1 LNKAGTVYGNFPD
14 REAFHILARA
24 SCHVLPIFALITLDF
39 LVSAGMID
47 PPEIPY
53 FLAGGGD
60 LAHAISTFDWS
71 KTTLGPIGNWPTS
84 LTTTV
89 GLILRSPI
97 PMVTLW
103 GGPGIMIYNDAY
115 SIFAGGRHPK
125 LLGSPV
131 REGWPEVA
139 DFNDNV
145 MKVGLAGGVL
155 SYKDQE
161 LTLYRSGAPEQVW
174 MNLDYSPVI
183 GESGRPI
190 GVIAVV
196 VETSAAVRAESELRR
211 SEAEVRASEERFQ
224 LALSAGNS
232 IGTWDWDVAA
242 DRVVADAR
250 FASLYN
256 VDPEFAKA
264 GAPIAEFFAG
274 IHPDDAERVQAEVA
288 KSIETGEPFVSEYRL
303 VQPDGGI
310 RWIVA
315 HGRCMR
321 SPDGRPLRFPGASFD
336 ITQRKTAEVRREA
349 LVTLTDFIRD
359 LDNPEDLA
367 FAASTILGETLKVS
381 RVSYGT
387 IDPDA
392 ETLTVDRDWLA
403 PGVESLAGTLHLRDY
418 GSFIDSLKRGEFI
431 AIANVDE
438 DERTVFAAEALKS
451 RSAGAFVNVPV
462 IEQGRL
468 VAVLFLNNAKARQW
482 AREDLALVQE
492 IAERT
497 RTATERLKAVEAL
510 RHANATLEAKVEER
524 TADLVAAAEALRQ
537 SQKMEA
543 VGQLTGGIAHDF
555 NNLLAGISGSLELLD
570 KRLSQGR
577 LEGVGRYINV
587 AQESARRAASLTQRL
602 LAFARRQTLDPK
614 IVDVNRMIAG
624 MADLLQ
630 RSVGPDVHVEVVQA
644 GGLWGAKL
652 DPSQLENAILNLC
665 INARDAMTPNGGRI
679 TIETAN
685 KWLDDRAAKE
695 RDLPPGQYVSLSVSD
710 TGTGMPPDVIEK
722 IFDPFFTTKP
732 LGQGTG
738 LGLSMIYGFV
748 RQSGGQVRVYSEVG
762 KGTMMSLYFPRLVG
776 ELSDEERSED
786 PSIDRGTGET
796 VLVIDDERA
805 IRMVIAEILT
815 EAGYRVIEAEDGPS
829 GLRIVQARGRI
840 DLLITDVGLPNGLNG
855 RQVADAAR
863 SINPRLKVLFI
874 TGFAENAAIG
884 NGHLDSGMSV
894 ITKPF
899 VNTALA
905 NKVRQLIDG

>member
-1 LNKAGTVYGNFPD
+1 M
-14 REAFHILARA
+14 
-24 SCHVLPIFALITLDF
+24 
-39 LVSAGMID
+39 VSVSG
-47 PPEIPY
+47 IPY
-53 FLAGGGD
+53 FLAGDGE
-60 LAHAISTFDWS
+60 LAGAISAFDWS
-71 KTTLGPIGNWPTS
+71 ATALGPITNWPTS

-89 GLILRSPI
+89 GLILRSPV

-103 GGPGIMIYNDAY
+103 GEPGIMVYNDAY
-115 SIFAGGRHPK
+115 AVFAGGRHPK

-139 DFNDNV
+139 DFNDNI
-145 MKVGLAGGVL
+145 MKVGLSGGVL

-161 LTLYRSGAPEQVW
+161 LTLFRSGAAEQVW

-183 GESGRPI
+183 GESGKPI

-196 VETSAAVRAESELRR
+196 VETSSAVRMERELRR

-224 LALSAGNS
+224 LALSAGSS
-232 IGTWDWDVAA
+232 IGTWDWDVVT

-250 FASLYN
+250 FAALYN
-256 VDPEFAKA
+256 VDPELAKS
-264 GAPIAEFFAG
+264 GAPIAEFFRG
-274 IHPDDAERVQAEVA
+274 IHPSDVERVKAEVA
-288 KSIETGEPFVSEYRL
+288 KAIETGNPFSSEYRL
-303 VQPDGGI
+303 IRSDGGT
-310 RWIVA
+310 RWVVA
-315 HGRCMR
+315 RGRCMR
-321 SPDGRPLRFPGASFD
+321 SPDGRPFRFPGASFD
-336 ITQRKTAEVRREA
+336 ITERKAAEVRREA
-349 LVTLTDFIRD
+349 LVRLTDRMRD
-359 LDNPEDLA
+359 LHDASDLA
-367 FAASTILGETLKVS
+367 FAASTILGETIGVS

-403 PGVESLAGTLHLRDY
+403 PGVESLAGTLNLRDY

-431 AIANVDE
+431 VIPDVE
-438 DERTVFAAEALKS
+438 KDERTASAAEALKS

-462 IEQGRL
+462 IERGRL
-468 VAVLFLNNAKARQW
+468 VAVLFLNNAKAREW
-482 AREDLALVQE
+482 SDEDLSFVQE

-497 RTATERLKAVEAL
+497 RTGTERLLAVAAL
-510 RHANATLEAKVEER
+510 RQANATLEAKVEER
-524 TADLVAAAEALRQ
+524 TAELMEAAEALRQ

-587 AQESARRAASLTQRL
+587 AQESTRRAAALTQRL

-614 IVDVNRMIAG
+614 IVDVNRTIAG
-624 MADLLQ
+624 MADLLR

-644 GGLWGAKL
+644 GGLWGTKL

-665 INARDAMTPNGGRI
+665 INARDAMAPNGGRI

-685 KWLDDRAAKE
+685 KWLDERAAKE
-695 RDLPPGQYVSLSVSD
+695 RDLPPGQYVSLCVSD
-710 TGTGMPPDVIEK
+710 TGTGMTTDVIGK

-762 KGTMMSLYFPRLVG
+762 KGTTMCMYFSRFAG
-776 ELSDEERSED
+776 EISED
-786 PSIDRGTGET
+786 ERAEELETDRGDGET
-796 VLVIDDERA
+796 VLIVDDEPA
-805 IRMVIAEILT
+805 IRMVISEVLS
-815 EAGYRVIEAEDGPS
+815 EVGYRVIEAGDGPT
-829 GLRIVQARGRI
+829 GLKILQADGRI
-840 DLLITDVGLPNGLNG
+840 DLLITDVGLPGGLNG

-863 SINPRLKVLFI
+863 AIRAELKVLFI
-874 TGFAENAAIG
+874 TGFAENAIIG
-884 NGHLDSGMSV
+884 NGHLDAGMSV

-905 NKVRQLIDG
+905 NKVRQIIDT

>member
-1 LNKAGTVYGNFPD
+1 M
-14 REAFHILARA
+14 
-24 SCHVLPIFALITLDF
+24 
-39 LVSAGMID
+39 VSAGTID
-47 PPEIPY
+47 LPKVPY

-60 LAHAISTFDWS
+60 LANAISTFDWS
-71 KTTLGPIGNWPTS
+71 KTALGPIGNWPTS

-103 GGPGIMIYNDAY
+103 GEPGIMIYNDAY
-115 SIFAGGRHPK
+115 SVFAGGRHPR

-145 MKVGLAGGVL
+145 MNVGLAGGVL

-161 LTLYRSGAPEQVW
+161 LTLFRSGAPEQVW

-183 GESGRPI
+183 GESGKPI

-196 VETSAAVRAESELRR
+196 VETSAAVRAERELRR
-211 SEAEVRASEERFQ
+211 SEAGVRASEERFQ

-232 IGTWDWDVAA
+232 IGTWDWDVVA

-264 GAPIAEFFAG
+264 GAPIAEFFSG
-274 IHPDDAERVQAEVA
+274 IHPDDTERVEAEVA

-336 ITQRKTAEVRREA
+336 ITQRKAAEVRREA

-359 LDNPEDLA
+359 LDNPKDLA
-367 FAASTILGETLKVS
+367 FAASTILGETLQVS

-387 IDPDA
+387 IDPVA

-403 PGVESLAGTLHLRDY
+403 PGVESLAGTLKLRDY

-431 AIANVDE
+431 AIADVDQ
-438 DERTVFAAEALKS
+438 DERTISAAQALKN

-468 VAVLFLNNAKARQW
+468 VAVLFLNNAKARRW
-482 AREDLALVQE
+482 AHEDLAFVQE

-497 RTATERLKAVEAL
+497 RTATERLKAVAAL

-543 VGQLTGGIAHDF
+543 IGQLTGGIAHDF

-614 IVDVNRMIAG
+614 IVDVNRTIAG

-665 INARDAMTPNGGRI
+665 INARDAMAPNGGRI

-695 RDLPPGQYVSLSVSD
+695 RDLPAGQYVSLSVSD
-710 TGTGMPPDVIEK
+710 TGTGMTADVIEK

-762 KGTMMSLYFPRLVG
+762 KGTTMSLYFPRFVG

-786 PSIDRGTGET
+786 LSIDRGTGET
-796 VLVIDDERA
+796 VLVIDDEPA
-805 IRMVIAEILT
+805 IRMVIAEVLT
-815 EAGYRVIEAEDGPS
+815 EVGYRVIEAADGPS
-829 GLRIVQARGRI
+829 GLRIIQAGGRI

-899 VNTALA
+899 VNTVLA

>member
-1 LNKAGTVYGNFPD
+1 MADRTENAGFP
-14 REAFHILARA
+14 A
-24 SCHVLPIFALITLDF
+24 SHLSAAHVIA
-39 LVSAGMID
+39 
-47 PPEIPY
+47 
-53 FLAGGGD
+53 
-60 LAHAISTFDWS
+60 
-71 KTTLGPIGNWPTS
+71 
-84 LTTTV
+84 
-89 GLILRSPI
+89 
-97 PMVTLW
+97 W
-103 GGPGIMIYNDAY
+103 GGHRIWLYNDSFTPILGDKHPAALGRPAMQVWAEAKDALQPMFDRV
-115 SIFAGGRHPK
+115 FAGEPFYMDDFSLALERNGRLAEAHF
-125 LLGSPV
+125 SFSYTPV
-131 REGWPEVA
+131 RNQEGAVA
-139 DFNDNV
+139 
-145 MKVGLAGGVL
+145 GLFGTCIETTA
-155 SYKDQE
+155 S
-161 LTLYRSGAPEQVW
+161 
-174 MNLDYSPVI
+174 
-183 GESGRPI
+183 
-190 GVIAVV
+190 VV
-196 VETSAAVRAESELRR
+196 NARLLAESE
-211 SEAEVRASEERFQ
+211 ERLQ
-224 LALSAGNS
+224 IALSAGNS
-232 IGTWDWDVAA
+232 VGTWDWDVPA
-242 DRVVADAR
+242 DRVFADAR
-250 FASLYN
+250 FATLYG
-256 VDPEFAKA
+256 VDPERAKV
-264 GAPIAEFFAG
+264 GAPIDEFFGG
-274 IHPDDAERVQAEVA
+274 IHPDDVCRVKAEVA
-288 KSIETGEPFVSEYRL
+288 EGMETGEPFLSEYRL
-303 VQPDGGI
+303 PQPNNEE
-310 RWIVA
+310 RWVVA
-315 HGRCMR
+315 QGRCIL
-321 SPDGRPLRFPGASFD
+321 SPDGKPLRFSGIGFD
-336 ITQRKTAEVRREA
+336 ITERKNAEIRREA
-349 LVTLTDFIRD
+349 LVRLTDFISD

-392 ETLTVDRDWLA
+392 ETLIVDRDWLA
-403 PGVESLAGTLHLRDY
+403 PGVESLAGTLNLRDY
-418 GSFIDSLKRGEFI
+418 GSFIDSFKRGEFI
-431 AIANVDE
+431 AIADVDQ
-438 DERTVFAAEALKS
+438 DARTASAAEALKS

-462 IEQGRL
+462 IEQRRL

-482 AREDLALVQE
+482 ASEDLALVQE

-497 RTATERLKAVEAL
+497 RTATERLKAAEAL
-510 RHANATLEAKVEER
+510 RQANATLEAKVEER
-524 TADLVAAAEALRQ
+524 TAELVAAAEALRQ

-614 IVDVNRMIAG
+614 VIDVNRTIAD
-624 MADLLQ
+624 MADLLR
-630 RSVGPDVHVEVVQA
+630 RSVGPDVHVEAVQA
-644 GGLWGAKL
+644 GGVWGTKL

-665 INARDAMTPNGGRI
+665 INARDAMAPNGGRI

-710 TGTGMPPDVIEK
+710 TGTGMTADVIEK

-762 KGTMMSLYFPRLVG
+762 KGTTMCLYFPRFVG
-776 ELSDEERSED
+776 ELSDDERSED
-786 PSIDRGTGET
+786 LSIDRGAGET
-796 VLVIDDERA
+796 VLVIDDEPA
-805 IRMVIAEILT
+805 IRMVIAEVLT
-815 EAGYRVIEAEDGPS
+815 EVGYRVIEAADGRS
-829 GLRIVQARGRI
+829 GLGIIQAGGRI

-863 SINPRLKVLFI
+863 SINPELKVLFI

-905 NKVRQLIDG
+905 NKVRQLIDN

>member
-1 LNKAGTVYGNFPD
+1 M
-14 REAFHILARA
+14 
-24 SCHVLPIFALITLDF
+24 TLGF
-39 LVSAGMID
+39 GKRRMID
-47 PPEIPY
+47 PPAVSY
-53 FLAGGGD
+53 FLAGGGE
-60 LAHAISTFDWS
+60 LARAISVFDWS
-71 KTTLGPIGNWPTS
+71 KTELGPIDEWPTS
-84 LTTTV
+84 LSTTV
-89 GLILRSPI
+89 GLILRSPV

-103 GGPGIMIYNDAY
+103 GQPGIMIYNDAY
-115 SIFAGGRHPK
+115 SIFAGSRHPG
-125 LLGSPV
+125 LLASPV

-161 LTLYRSGAPEQVW
+161 LTLYRSSTPEQVW

-183 GESGRPI
+183 GESGKPI

-196 VETSAAVRAESELRR
+196 VETSAAVRAERELRR
-211 SEAEVRASEERFQ
+211 SEAELRASEERLQ

-232 IGTWDWDVAA
+232 IGTWDWDVVA

-256 VDPEFAKA
+256 VDPELAKA

-274 IHPDDAERVQAEVA
+274 IHPDDTERVQAEVA
-288 KSIETGEPFVSEYRL
+288 KALETGEPLVSEYRL

-315 HGRCMR
+315 HGRCMQ
-321 SPDGRPLRFPGASFD
+321 SPEGRPHRFPGASFD
-336 ITQRKTAEVRREA
+336 ITDRKNAEIRREA
-349 LVTLTDFIRD
+349 LVRLTDLIRD
-359 LDNPEDLA
+359 LDDPQDLV
-367 FAASTILGETLKVS
+367 FAASTILGETLNVS
-381 RVSYGT
+381 RASYGT

-403 PGVESLAGTLHLRDY
+403 PGVESLAGTLNLRDY
-418 GSFIDSLKRGEFI
+418 GSFIDNLKRGEFI
-431 AIANVDE
+431 AIADVDQ
-438 DERTVFAAEALKS
+438 DERTAYAAEALKN

-468 VAVLFLNNAKARQW
+468 VAVLFLNNAKARDW
-482 AREDLALVQE
+482 GREDLALVQE
-492 IAERT
+492 IAERI
-497 RTATERLKAVEAL
+497 RTATERLKGAEAL
-510 RHANATLEAKVEER
+510 RRANATLEAKVEER
-524 TADLVAAAEALRQ
+524 TAELVAAAEALRQ

-614 IVDVNRMIAG
+614 IVDVNRTIAG

-652 DPSQLENAILNLC
+652 DPPQLENAILNLC
-665 INARDAMTPNGGRI
+665 INARDAMAPNGGRI

-695 RDLPPGQYVSLSVSD
+695 RDLPPGQYISLSVSD
-710 TGTGMPPDVIEK
+710 TGAGMTPDVIEK

-762 KGTMMSLYFPRLVG
+762 KGTTMSLYFPRFVG

-786 PSIDRGTGET
+786 LSIGSGET
-796 VLVIDDERA
+796 VLIIDDEPA
-805 IRMVIAEILT
+805 IRMVIAEVLT
-815 EAGYRVIEAEDGPS
+815 EVGYRVIEADDGPS
-829 GLRIVQARGRI
+829 GLRIIQAGGRI

-863 SINPRLKVLFI
+863 SKNPQLKVLFI

-884 NGHLDSGMSV
+884 NGHLDPGMSV

-899 VNTALA
+899 ANTALA
-905 NKVRQLIDG
+905 NKVRELIDN

>member
-1 LNKAGTVYGNFPD
+1 
-14 REAFHILARA
+14 
-24 SCHVLPIFALITLDF
+24 
-39 LVSAGMID
+39 
-47 PPEIPY
+47 
-53 FLAGGGD
+53 
-60 LAHAISTFDWS
+60 
-71 KTTLGPIGNWPTS
+71 
-84 LTTTV
+84 
-89 GLILRSPI
+89 
-97 PMVTLW
+97 
-103 GGPGIMIYNDAY
+103 MIYNDAY
-115 SIFAGGRHPK
+115 SVFAGGRHPT

-155 SYKDQE
+155 SYKDQG
-161 LTLYRSGAPEQVW
+161 LTLYRSGAPEEVW
-174 MNLDYSPVI
+174 MNLDYSPVM
-183 GESGRPI
+183 GESGKPI

-196 VETSAAVRAESELRR
+196 VETSAAVRAERELRR

-250 FASLYN
+250 FASLYG

-264 GAPIAEFFAG
+264 GAPIAEFFGG
-274 IHPDDAERVQAEVA
+274 IHPDDTERVQAEVA

-303 VQPDGGI
+303 VQPNGGF

-336 ITQRKTAEVRREA
+336 ITERKNAEIRREA

-403 PGVESLAGTLHLRDY
+403 PGVELLAGTLNLRDY
-418 GSFIDSLKRGEFI
+418 GSFIDGLKRGEFI
-431 AIANVDE
+431 AIADVDQ
-438 DERTVFAAEALKS
+438 DERTASAAEALKS

-497 RTATERLKAVEAL
+497 RTATERLKAAEAL
-510 RHANATLEAKVEER
+510 RQANATLEAKVEER
-524 TADLVAAAEALRQ
+524 TAELVAAAEALRQ

-543 VGQLTGGIAHDF
+543 IGQLTGGIAHDF

-587 AQESARRAASLTQRL
+587 AQEFTRRAASLTQRL

-614 IVDVNRMIAG
+614 VIDVNRTIAG

-644 GGLWGAKL
+644 GGVWGAKL

-665 INARDAMTPNGGRI
+665 INARDAMAPNGGRI

-710 TGTGMPPDVIEK
+710 TGTGMTADVIEK

-748 RQSGGQVRVYSEVG
+748 RQSSGQVRVYSEVE
-762 KGTMMSLYFPRLVG
+762 KGTTMCLYFPRFVG
-776 ELSDEERSED
+776 ELSDEEHSED
-786 PSIDRGTGET
+786 LSIDRGAGET
-796 VLVIDDERA
+796 VLVVDDEPA
-805 IRMVIAEILT
+805 IRMVIAEVLT
-815 EAGYRVIEAEDGPS
+815 EVGYRVIEAEDGAS
-829 GLRIVQARGRI
+829 GLRIIQADGRI

-863 SINPRLKVLFI
+863 SINPELKVLFI

-884 NGHLDSGMSV
+884 NGHLDFGMSV

-899 VNTALA
+899 VNSALA
-905 NKVRQLIDG
+905 NKVRQLIDN

>member
-1 LNKAGTVYGNFPD
+1 M
-14 REAFHILARA
+14 
-24 SCHVLPIFALITLDF
+24 
-39 LVSAGMID
+39 VSAGTID
-47 PPEIPY
+47 LPKVPY

-60 LAHAISTFDWS
+60 LANAISTFDWS
-71 KTTLGPIGNWPTS
+71 KTALGPIGNWPTS

-103 GGPGIMIYNDAY
+103 GEPGIMIYNDAY
-115 SIFAGGRHPK
+115 SVFAGGRHPR

-145 MKVGLAGGVL
+145 MNVGLAGGVL

-161 LTLYRSGAPEQVW
+161 LTLFRSGAPEQVW

-183 GESGRPI
+183 GESGKPI

-196 VETSAAVRAESELRR
+196 VETSAAVRAERELRR
-211 SEAEVRASEERFQ
+211 SEAGVRASEERFQ

-232 IGTWDWDVAA
+232 IGTWDWDVVA

-264 GAPIAEFFAG
+264 GAPIAEFFSG
-274 IHPDDAERVQAEVA
+274 IHPDDTERVEAEVA

-336 ITQRKTAEVRREA
+336 ITQRKAAEVRREA

-359 LDNPEDLA
+359 LDNPKDLA
-367 FAASTILGETLKVS
+367 FAASTILGETLHVS

-387 IDPDA
+387 IDPVA

-403 PGVESLAGTLHLRDY
+403 PGVESLAGTLKLRDY

-431 AIANVDE
+431 AIADVDQ
-438 DERTVFAAEALKS
+438 DERTISAAQALKN

-482 AREDLALVQE
+482 AHEDLAFVQE

-497 RTATERLKAVEAL
+497 RTATERLKAVAAL

-524 TADLVAAAEALRQ
+524 TAELVAAAEALRQ

-543 VGQLTGGIAHDF
+543 IGQLTGGIAHDF

-587 AQESARRAASLTQRL
+587 AQESTRRAASLTQRL

-614 IVDVNRMIAG
+614 VDRCEPNYRGHGRPAAAVGRTRCPR
-624 MADLLQ
+624 
-630 RSVGPDVHVEVVQA
+630 RSRSGRRPLGCETRSFAVG
-644 GGLWGAKL
+644 
-652 DPSQLENAILNLC
+652 
-665 INARDAMTPNGGRI
+665 
-679 TIETAN
+679 
-685 KWLDDRAAKE
+685 E
-695 RDLPPGQYVSLSVSD
+695 RDPQSLHQCSRRDGAEWWSD
-710 TGTGMPPDVIEK
+710 HDRN
-722 IFDPFFTTKP
+722 
-732 LGQGTG
+732 
-738 LGLSMIYGFV
+738 
-748 RQSGGQVRVYSEVG
+748 RQQMVG
-762 KGTMMSLYFPRLVG
+762 R
-776 ELSDEERSED
+776 
-786 PSIDRGTGET
+786 
-796 VLVIDDERA
+796 
-805 IRMVIAEILT
+805 
-815 EAGYRVIEAEDGPS
+815 PS
-829 GLRIVQARGRI
+829 GEG
-840 DLLITDVGLPNGLNG
+840 T
-855 RQVADAAR
+855 
-863 SINPRLKVLFI
+863 
-874 TGFAENAAIG
+874 
-884 NGHLDSGMSV
+884 
-894 ITKPF
+894 
-899 VNTALA
+899 
-905 NKVRQLIDG
+905 